1 MKWLHAPWRMA
12 YILAAPRR
20 KERGC
25 LFCRV
30 PAARRDG
37 ETLLLHRGRTCFT
50 MLNRFPYNGGHL
62 MIAPY
67 AHRAKLQELT
77 SEELR
82 ELMEEARDMEA
93 LLDRVLRP
101 HGCNLGANV
110 GRVAGQGVLG
120 HIPLPLV
127 PRWDG
132 DTNFMPVAAGTRVV
146 SESLTALHR
155 RLRAALP
162 RPKATRRRG
171 R

>member
-30 PAARRDG
+30 PAARRDAG
-37 ETLLLHRGRTCFT
+37 TLLLHRGRTCFT

-77 SEELR
+77 AEERR
-82 ELMEEARDMEA
+82 ELVEEARDMEA

-101 HGCNLGANV
+101 HGYNLGVNV

-120 HIPLPLV
+120 HFHLHLV

-146 SESLTALHR
+146 SESLAALHR
-155 RLRAALP
+155 RLRAAL
-162 RPKATRRRG
+162 RKGTARRG
-171 R
+171 RRG